1 LREKIHFFK
10 KMSRLFL
17 LCFISQDFLPIR
29 CTIKDDYSFGPLL
42 LDHEYNQQTSFD
54 VLDQTKCF
62 TILNSPYTYAYM
74 TLSCDLVTF
83 VEPRTAFHIMVH
95 QEKPKV
101 TVYNFGYASS
111 SFIVENAVS
120 IFNLKMIPPKNCQQ
134 ETAEAVNRNMIGTS
148 GIQLFVRM
156 IAGLI

>member
-1 LREKIHFFK
+1 
-10 KMSRLFL
+10 MSRLFM

-29 CTIKDDYSFGPLL
+29 CTIKDDCSFGPLL

-62 TILNSPYTYAYM
+62 TMLNSPYTYSYM

-111 SFIVENAVS
+111 SFSTMDGVS
-120 IFNLKMIPPKNCQQ
+120 IFNIKMIPPKNCQR
-134 ETAEAVNRNMIGTS
+134 ETAEAVNRNMIGTAVT
-148 GIQLFVRM
+148 QLFFK
-156 IAGLI
+156 ILIG